1 MSVGEG
7 STVTATHEPRT
18 EQLTAVS
25 DGDGDR
31 LSRETAKLRSRASVP
46 IDRWFQRFGAALMS
60 IGVLAIVGGWYGV
73 AHTARQWRQTPY
85 VVSGGLLGLA
95 LVIAG
100 GFAYYGYWL
109 TRLVEATN
117 KQTAILDRLATQ
129 LGAGPAFDA
138 DDDEVVLAGGIL
150 HRATCP
156 LLAGRA
162 DIKTPTAR
170 QRNGRGC
177 PVCEPPLP
185 SK

>member
-7 STVTATHEPRT
+7 NTVTATHEPRT
-18 EQLTAVS
+18 EPLTAPAA
-25 DGDGDR
+25 DGDR
-31 LSRETAKLRSRASVP
+31 LSRETARLRSRASVP
-46 IDRWFQRFGAALMS
+46 VDRWFQRFGAALMS
-60 IGVLAIVGGWYGV
+60 IGILAIVAGWYGV

-85 VVSGGLLGLA
+85 IMSGGLLGLA
-95 LVIAG
+95 VVIIG

-109 TRLVEATN
+109 TRLVEQTQ

-138 DDDEVVLAGGIL
+138 DGEEVVLAAGIL

-156 LLAGRA
+156 LLTGQT
-162 DIKTPTAR
+162 DVKTPTGR
-170 QRNGRGC
+170 ERNVRGC

-185 SK
+185 GK

>member
-7 STVTATHEPRT
+7 STVTATHEART
-18 EQLTAVS
+18 EQLTAAA
-25 DGDGDR
+25 DDGDR
-31 LSRETAKLRSRASVP
+31 LSRQTAKLRSRASVP
-46 IDRWFQRFGAALMS
+46 IDRWFQRFGAVLMS
-60 IGVLAIVGGWYGV
+60 IGILAIVGGWYGV

-85 VVSGGLLGLA
+85 IMSGGVLGLA

-109 TRLVEATN
+109 TRLVEQSQ
-117 KQTAILDRLATQ
+117 KQAAILDRLASQ

-138 DDDEVVLAGGIL
+138 DDDEVVLAAGIL

-156 LLAGRA
+156 LLAGQT
-162 DIKTPTAR
+162 DITRPTGR
-170 QRNGRGC
+170 ERKVRGC
-177 PVCEPPLP
+177 PVCEAALA